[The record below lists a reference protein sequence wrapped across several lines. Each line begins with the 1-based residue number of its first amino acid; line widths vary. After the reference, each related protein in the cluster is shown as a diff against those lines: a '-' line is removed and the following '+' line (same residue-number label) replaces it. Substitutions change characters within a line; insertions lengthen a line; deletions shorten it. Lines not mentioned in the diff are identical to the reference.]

1 VSSILRSALSVLAG
15 LIAGYVLITI
25 FEIVGTLVYP
35 LPAGV
40 DPMNMEALR
49 EIVDQIPA
57 GAFVFII
64 VGWGV
69 GTFAGSWVAGRIATR
84 NKSAR
89 GLVVTVLLTL
99 GGLFTLLAIPHP
111 VWVWVLGLA
120 ALVGGGYAGSRLA
133 ARAIPA
139 G

>member
-1 VSSILRSALSVLAG
+1 LAG

>member
-1 VSSILRSALSVLAG
+1 MSSILRSALSVLAG